1 MTVAARKYSGSSIVS
16 FPDQAEQYRA
26 AMGGRSRQLRLYQ
39 ISDWSSAAD
48 VASPVRALQDYYPR
62 AKSADWELEVEG
74 QRVQIIKPDP
84 KRGGF
89 LEFGTELVA
98 AADHSL
104 VALLGASPGADGGFH
119 LDRRPRE
126 VLQGRIGSE
135 RLASQAQGHDPI
147 LWLVADRKRRPV
159 PARPRRNRGRA
170 TPGICLNIDLGRR
183 CRGPPSFGADVF
195 R

>member
-1 MTVAARKYSGSSIVS
+1 MCRSLIRPSNIGPLWAVARDNFDFTKYLIGQVLQTSHHR
-16 FPDQAEQYRA
+16 FA
-26 AMGGRSRQLRLYQ
+26 
-39 ISDWSSAAD
+39 
-48 VASPVRALQDYYPR
+48 ALQDYYPR